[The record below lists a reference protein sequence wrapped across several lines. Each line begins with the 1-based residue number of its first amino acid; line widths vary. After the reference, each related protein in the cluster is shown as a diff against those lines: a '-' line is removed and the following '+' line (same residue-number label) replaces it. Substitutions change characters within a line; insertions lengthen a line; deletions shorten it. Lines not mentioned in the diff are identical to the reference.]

1 MAANGDRIRPVF
13 LHYSRRNRVADNEKK
28 PVINHLPAILTG
40 SAALIA
46 ALTTVYV
53 NIRNDIKPEPSP
65 PAVAA
70 TAEPAEAKPA
80 APAGPR
86 QLRLQL
92 QRVAV
97 QHDGAVGS
105 ADWRFAI
112 EADGQPLFAFEQEAM
127 TSEGGRNIVVVGE
140 DRNARASLELAPGKR
155 IAITIKGW
163 RSGWFKN
170 SAQPMATGQ
179 GWLTSAGA
187 LAPIAVEAADQTK
200 GAFTF
205 YFSAVPDKD

>member
-1 MAANGDRIRPVF
+1 M
-13 LHYSRRNRVADNEKK
+13 ADNEKK

-53 NIRNDIKPEPSP
+53 NIRNDIKDEAAP
-65 PAVAA
+65 PAVVA
-70 TAEPAEAKPA
+70 TATPEETKPVV
-80 APAGPR
+80 PAGPLELSL
-86 QLRLQL
+86 QLR
-92 QRVAV
+92 RVAV
-97 QHDGAVGS
+97 QHDGAVGT

-140 DRNARASLELAPGKR
+140 DRNARANLELAAGKR
-155 IAITIKGW
+155 IPITIKGW
-163 RSGWFKN
+163 RGGWFKK
-170 SAQPMATGQ
+170 SDEPTVSGQ
-179 GWLTSAGA
+179 GWVTSAGA
-187 LAPIAVEAADQTK
+187 LAPIAVKATDESK

-205 YFSAVPDKD
+205 YFSAVPEKE

>member
-1 MAANGDRIRPVF
+1 M
-13 LHYSRRNRVADNEKK
+13 ADNEKK
-28 PVINHLPAILTG
+28 PVITHMPAILTG

-53 NIRNDIKPEPSP
+53 NIRNDIKDETP
-65 PAVAA
+65 PAVVA
-70 TAEPAEAKPA
+70 TAKPAEAKPA
-80 APAGPR
+80 APAGP
-86 QLRLQL
+86 QELRLQL

-97 QHDGAVGS
+97 QHDGAVGN

-127 TSEGGRNIVVVGE
+127 TSEGGRNIVVVDE

-155 IAITIKGW
+155 IPITIKGW
-163 RSGWFKN
+163 RSGWFKK
-170 SAQPMATGQ
+170 ADEPVVTGQ
-179 GWLTSAGA
+179 GWVSSAGA
-187 LAPIAVEAADQTK
+187 LSPIPVKAADESK

-205 YFSAVPDKD
+205 YFSAAPEKD

>member
-1 MAANGDRIRPVF
+1 M
-13 LHYSRRNRVADNEKK
+13 ADNEKK
-28 PVINHLPAILTG
+28 PVITHMPAILTG

-53 NIRNDIKPEPSP
+53 NIRNDIKDEAPP
-65 PAVAA
+65 PAAVA
-70 TAEPAEAKPA
+70 TVKPVEAKPV
-80 APAGPR
+80 APAGP
-86 QLRLQL
+86 QELRLQL

-97 QHDGAVGS
+97 QQDGAVGN

-140 DRNARASLELAPGKR
+140 DRNARANLELAPGKR
-155 IAITIKGW
+155 IPITIKGW

-170 SAQPMATGQ
+170 SDQPAVSGQ
-179 GWLTSAGA
+179 GWLSSAGS
-187 LAPIAVEAADQTK
+187 LVPIAVKAADESK

-205 YFSAVPDKD
+205 YFSAVPEKE

>member
-1 MAANGDRIRPVF
+1 
-13 LHYSRRNRVADNEKK
+13 VADNEKK

-53 NIRNDIKPEPSP
+53 NIRNDIKDEAA
-65 PAVAA
+65 PAAVVA
-70 TAEPAEAKPA
+70 TAKPAEAKPA
-80 APAGPR
+80 APAGP
-86 QLRLQL
+86 QELRLRL

-97 QHDGAVGS
+97 QRDGAVGT

-140 DRNARASLELAPGKR
+140 DRNASANLELAAGKR
-155 IAITIKGW
+155 IPITIKGW
-163 RSGWFKN
+163 RSGWFKK
-170 SAQPMATGQ
+170 ADEPVVTGQ
-179 GWLTSAGA
+179 GWVTAAGA
-187 LAPIAVEAADQTK
+187 LSPIAVKAADESK

-205 YFSAVPDKD
+205 YFSAVREKE

>member
-1 MAANGDRIRPVF
+1 
-13 LHYSRRNRVADNEKK
+13 VADNEKK

-53 NIRNDIKPEPSP
+53 NIRNDIKDETPP
-65 PAVAA
+65 PAVVAA
-70 TAEPAEAKPA
+70 AKPAEAKPA
-80 APAGPR
+80 APAGP
-86 QLRLQL
+86 QELRLQL

-97 QHDGAVGS
+97 QQDGAVGN

-140 DRNARASLELAPGKR
+140 DRNARANLELGPGKR
-155 IAITIKGW
+155 IPITVKGW
-163 RSGWFKN
+163 RGGWFK
-170 SAQPMATGQ
+170 SSDQPTVSGQ
-179 GWLTSAGA
+179 GWLSSAGS
-187 LAPIAVEAADQTK
+187 LAPIAVKAADESK

-205 YFSAVPDKD
+205 YFSAAPEKN

>member
-1 MAANGDRIRPVF
+1 M
-13 LHYSRRNRVADNEKK
+13 ADNEKK
-28 PVINHLPAILTG
+28 PVITHMPAILTG

-53 NIRNDIKPEPSP
+53 NIRNDIKDETP
-65 PAVAA
+65 PAVVA
-70 TAEPAEAKPA
+70 TAKPAETKPA
-80 APAGPR
+80 APAGP
-86 QLRLQL
+86 QELRLQL

-97 QHDGAVGS
+97 QHDGAVGN

-112 EADGQPLFAFEQEAM
+112 EADDQPLFAFEQEAM

-155 IAITIKGW
+155 IPITIKGW
-163 RSGWFKN
+163 RSGWFKK
-170 SAQPMATGQ
+170 ADEPVVTGQ
-179 GWLTSAGA
+179 GWVSSAGA
-187 LAPIAVEAADQTK
+187 LSPIPVKAADESK

-205 YFSAVPDKD
+205 YFSAAPEKD

>member
-1 MAANGDRIRPVF
+1 M
-13 LHYSRRNRVADNEKK
+13 ADNEKK
-28 PVINHLPAILTG
+28 PVITHMPAILTG

-53 NIRNDIKPEPSP
+53 NVRNDIKDEAP
-65 PAVAA
+65 PAVVA
-70 TAEPAEAKPA
+70 TAKPAEAKPA
-80 APAGPR
+80 APAGP
-86 QLRLQL
+86 QELRLQL

-97 QHDGAVGS
+97 QHDGAVGN

-112 EADGQPLFAFEQEAM
+112 EADNQPLFAFEQEAM

-155 IAITIKGW
+155 IPITIKGW

-170 SAQPMATGQ
+170 SDQPAVSGQ
-179 GWLTSAGA
+179 GWLSSAGS
-187 LAPIAVEAADQTK
+187 LAPIAVKAADESK

-205 YFSAVPDKD
+205 YFSAVPEKE

>member
-1 MAANGDRIRPVF
+1 
-13 LHYSRRNRVADNEKK
+13 VADNEKK
-28 PVINHLPAILTG
+28 PVITHMPAILTG

-53 NIRNDIKPEPSP
+53 NIRNDIKDETPP

-70 TAEPAEAKPA
+70 TAKPAEAKPA
-80 APAGPR
+80 APAGP
-86 QLRLQL
+86 QELRLQL

-97 QHDGAVGS
+97 QQDGAVGN

-140 DRNARASLELAPGKR
+140 DRNARANLELAPGKR
-155 IAITIKGW
+155 IPIIIKGW

-170 SAQPMATGQ
+170 SDQPAVSGQ
-179 GWLTSAGA
+179 GWLSSAGS
-187 LAPIAVEAADQTK
+187 LAPIAVKAADESK

-205 YFSAVPDKD
+205 YFSAVPEKE